1 MRPDSTVPSTRPPSV
16 VAAGRF
22 DDDHAIPGRAV
33 RRRASRPPSRVD
45 RPVGAIPGHD
55 RADLVPRCGHRS
67 LTRWKVPVAGVE
79 VVPNDGV
86 VSGRIT
92 LAGQRDRRSRPSFE
106 LRWFETTGWEFD
118 LHHAGDPEPM
128 PWRFLHFSLVP
139 APAHVA
145 SFTDGLLRGED
156 LGMAH
161 PARFRRPGDDLPAL
175 TDLLRRHS
183 RDRAAHPLPGS
194 SPR

>member
-1 MRPDSTVPSTRPPSV
+1 MTITQYRGEPSD
-16 VAAGRF
+16 GE
-22 DDDHAIPGRAV
+22 HLV
-33 RRRASRPPSRVD
+33 RRAGLTARSVPYRVTTALTSYLD
-45 RPVGAIPGHD
+45 AVTEA
-55 RADLVPRCGHRS
+55 

-175 TDLLRRHS
+175 TDLLRCHS

-194 SPR
+194 SPRPGPWAGRREQSGAER